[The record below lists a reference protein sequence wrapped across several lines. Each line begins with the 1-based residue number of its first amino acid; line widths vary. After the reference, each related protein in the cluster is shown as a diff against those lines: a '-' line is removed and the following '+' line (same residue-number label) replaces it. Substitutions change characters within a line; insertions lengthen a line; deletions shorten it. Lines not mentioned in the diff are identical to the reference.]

1 MTAASPVKSRMEFT
15 RRHEFFLGVDSDG
28 TVFDNMGIK
37 HRECF
42 CPWIIGYFGLQPVAQ
57 AARECLEFADL
68 FSQTRGANRH
78 KSLVHILTDLLP
90 SHPAVKA
97 RGFDVPRFPYC
108 FAWVDD
114 PNSVLSGAGLEQA
127 VAEASGPARK
137 ELELVLD
144 WNRRVDWAV
153 EQIVRGIPPFPLVQA
168 CLEKMRGRAD
178 VVVISTAPCE
188 TLVRDWTEQGLAGY
202 VAMMAGQEM
211 GGKIRFLEY
220 ATKDR
225 YDRGHVLMIGDSPG
239 DREAAKAN
247 DALLY
252 PILPGDEEASWERFH
267 NEAMD
272 RFFNGTYAGS
282 YEEKLIAE
290 FDARLPEKPPWAAHS

>member
-1 MTAASPVKSRMEFT
+1 MTAMDRAQFPGKFTPRREF
-15 RRHEFFLGVDSDG
+15 LVAIDSDG

-57 AARECLEFADL
+57 AARECVDFADL
-68 FSQTRGANRH
+68 YSRTRGANRH
-78 KSLVHILTDLLP
+78 KSLVHILMDLLP

-97 RGFDVPRFPYC
+97 RGFEVPRFPHY

-114 PNSVLSGAGLEQA
+114 PNSVLSGEGLEQA
-127 VAEASGPARK
+127 VAESSGPARK

-168 CLEKMRGRAD
+168 RLEKMQGRAD
-178 VVVISTAPCE
+178 VVVISTAPGE
-188 TLVRDWTEQGLAGY
+188 TLARDWTEQGLAGT

-211 GGKIRFLEY
+211 GTKTRVLES
-220 ATKDR
+220 ATKGR
-225 YDRGHVLMIGDSPG
+225 YDRGHVLMIGDAPG
-239 DREAAKAN
+239 DREAAQAN
-247 DALLY
+247 DALFY
-252 PILPGDEEASWERFH
+252 PILPDDEVASWQRFH
-267 NEAMD
+267 DEAMD
-272 RFFNGTYAGS
+272 RFFNGMYAGR
-282 YEEKLIAE
+282 YEEELIRE
-290 FDARLPEKPPWAAHS
+290 FDARLPEKPPWIK